1 MVYIEK
7 IQYARL
13 AQIRRIYLSSR
24 NDTHAKWY
32 KKKKMR
38 QISILISD
46 NDTKNK

>member
-1 MVYIEK
+1 MLVWLKFDEFIY
-7 IQYARL
+7 
-13 AQIRRIYLSSR
+13 RRETIHMP
-24 NDTHAKWY
+24 NDI

>member
-7 IQYARL
+7 IQYGRL

-32 KKKKMR
+32 KKQMR